1 MRPPSA
7 KSRFDGEATRSNLI
21 NAARA
26 VFQRVGVN
34 GCGLDLIASEAGV
47 TRGAVYWHF
56 ANKADLFFA
65 MLQQVRVTLVRLLDG
80 GPAEE
85 RPAEPLARLAWQL
98 QGVFRA
104 LERDVAA
111 REVLEILFFRCEY
124 VGPFAAVQDTLR
136 LTRQECVARIAESY
150 AAAQARGQLRA
161 GLRPQGAAL
170 DTFHFVSSL
179 LENWLADAESR
190 SPEAVDRAIAC
201 HLALRQKEESL
212 SCVTDCVTD

>member
-7 KSRFDGEATRSNLI
+7 RSRVDGEVTRSNLI

-34 GCGLDLIASEAGV
+34 GCGLDLIANEAGV

-80 GPAEE
+80 EAADEFAED
-85 RPAEPLARLAWQL
+85 PLARLERQL
-98 QGVFRA
+98 QGVFRT
-104 LERDVAA
+104 LQRDVAA
-111 REVLEILFFRCEY
+111 REVLEILLFRCEY
-124 VGPFAAVQDTLR
+124 VGPFAVVQDTLR
-136 LTRQECVARIAESY
+136 LVRQECVARIAQAYVQAE
-150 AAAQARGQLRA
+150 ARGQLRA
-161 GLRPQGAAL
+161 GLTPQAAAR

-179 LENWLADAESR
+179 LENWLADPASC
-190 SPEAVDRAIAC
+190 SPEAVDGAIAC

-212 SCVTDCVTD
+212 CYVTD